1 MEDRKDPL
9 QLGRCRIRILG
20 YHTDNRSISKLPIGD
35 LPWAYPAQPITS
47 SAMSGVGQTPLGP
60 VEGTWVIG
68 YFRDGED
75 AQQPVFFATLGGIP
89 QELAD
94 NGKGFNAPIAPRDEM
109 AVLAEFGAKS
119 VDEFSKHFKWDIDVK
134 YEKLMKK
141 KTSPNEYIG
150 IAKISSS
157 QINSLIIELTDS
169 GATQEWVESYV
180 NYIGALKKLNE
191 KITETIVVANLMNDN
206 DNSNSIN
213 EIIAKIHQL
222 ETESLDLIK
231 KSDNTRP

>member
-1 MEDRKDPL
+1 MASKKGIGVTIAFLVGVVAASFLVYLIPEDTTMKIVVSDFEKYL
-9 QLGRCRIRILG
+9 DITKEKAMLESV
-20 YHTDNRSISKLPIGD
+20 SI
-35 LPWAYPAQPITS
+35 
-47 SAMSGVGQTPLGP
+47 
-60 VEGTWVIG
+60 
-68 YFRDGED
+68 
-75 AQQPVFFATLGGIP
+75 
-89 QELAD
+89 
-94 NGKGFNAPIAPRDEM
+94 DES
-109 AVLAEFGAKS
+109 F
-119 VDEFSKHFKWDIDVK
+119 
-134 YEKLMKK
+134 EKLMEK

-150 IAKISSS
+150 IAKVSSS

-191 KITETIVVANLMNDN
+191 KITETIVVANLMNGDN
-206 DNSNSIN
+206 NSNSIN

>member
-1 MEDRKDPL
+1 MKIVVSDFEKYLDITKEKAMLESVSIDESFEELME
-9 QLGRCRIRILG
+9 
-20 YHTDNRSISKLPIGD
+20 
-35 LPWAYPAQPITS
+35 
-47 SAMSGVGQTPLGP
+47 
-60 VEGTWVIG
+60 
-68 YFRDGED
+68 
-75 AQQPVFFATLGGIP
+75 
-89 QELAD
+89 
-94 NGKGFNAPIAPRDEM
+94 
-109 AVLAEFGAKS
+109 
-119 VDEFSKHFKWDIDVK
+119 
-134 YEKLMKK
+134 KK
-141 KTSPNEYIG
+141 MSPNEYIG

-191 KITETIVVANLMNDN
+191 KITETIVVANLMNDDN
-206 DNSNSIN
+206 NSNSIN